1 MKLHITVDGQRYEVE
16 VEVADTTPDG
26 PSYYPPVHARTA
38 AAPAPPPGGA
48 PDAASGGPEGAADD
62 GKVCRSPLAGVVSR
76 VEVEPGQEIAVDD
89 VLLVLEA
96 MKMET
101 VVTAPFEGV
110 VAAVNAAPGDAVR
123 QGEVL
128 VEIA

>member
-26 PSYYPPVHARTA
+26 PSYYPPVHARTP
-38 AAPAPPPGGA
+38 AAPVPA
-48 PDAASGGPEGAADD
+48 PDAHSDGGGDPGGEGAD

-76 VEVEPGQEIAVDD
+76 VEVEAGQEIAVDD

-101 VVTAPFEGV
+101 VVTAPFTGV
-110 VAAVNAAPGDAVR
+110 VAAVNATPGDSVK

-128 VEIA
+128 VEIE